1 MRNPSASRIGRN
13 ASTWISG
20 PFFGGTAGSVTGW
33 KPTGN
38 QGKNMIGELILR
50 FSALAF
56 LIGIFVFAFVIN
68 L

>member
-1 MRNPSASRIGRN
+1 
-13 ASTWISG
+13 
-20 PFFGGTAGSVTGW
+20 
-33 KPTGN
+33 
-38 QGKNMIGELILR
+38 MIGELILR